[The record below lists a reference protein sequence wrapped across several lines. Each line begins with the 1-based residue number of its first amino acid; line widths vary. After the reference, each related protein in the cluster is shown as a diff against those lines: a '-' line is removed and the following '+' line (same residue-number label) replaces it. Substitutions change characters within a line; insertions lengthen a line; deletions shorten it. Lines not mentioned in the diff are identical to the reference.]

1 MAAATAPCK
10 TRPMMSIS
18 KVGAMPHNMDVKEN
32 RDVDKTKSFTSPN
45 LLASQPVSGIAIA
58 FETPK
63 EVIIQV
69 PCVGVTPKFPEIVGI
84 ETFAIVVSKTCINVA
99 RVSANVRSTN
109 IGSGSISSL
118 FIDFAL

>member
-10 TRPMMSIS
+10 TRPIISIS
-18 KVGAMPHNMDVKEN
+18 KVGAIPHNIDVKEN
-32 RDVDKTKSFTSPN
+32 RDVDKTKSLTSPN

-63 EVIIQV
+63 AVIIQV
-69 PCVGVTPKFPEIVGI
+69 PCVGATPKFPEIVGMD
-84 ETFAIVVSKTCINVA
+84 TFAIVVSKTCINVA
-99 RVSANVRSTN
+99 RVSANVRSTSEGK
-109 IGSGSISSL
+109 GSSWAL